1 MDIKLYEG
9 LMLLALNDEKGTTE
23 GYYIE
28 YTAAAAI
35 LSELLLSQRIKVNP
49 DNKDKVEVLDDSPTG
64 DPVMDEALQKIA
76 GKKKPDTLKNWVMA
90 LGHIKNLK
98 HKIAEQ
104 LVADGIIKADEKKVL
119 WIFTQKIYPE
129 VNPEPETHLKREMRR
144 LVLDKPLEI
153 HPKIALMVALAKSA
167 YLLNQVFSKDEL
179 KQHKKRI
186 EQISKGEELG
196 AITADVIEGVQA
208 AVMVAV
214 MMPAMMAAVTAS
226 TTACTTTTT
235 SC

>member
-35 LSELLLSQRIKVNP
+35 LSELLLSQRIKVNA
-49 DNKDKVEVLDDSPTG
+49 DNKDKVEVLDDSSTG
-64 DPVMDEALQKIA
+64 DPIMDEALQKIA
-76 GKKKPDTLKNWVMA
+76 GNKKPDTLKNWVMA
-90 LGHIKNLK
+90 LGQIKNLK

-129 VNPEPETHLKREMRR
+129 VNPEPETYLKREMRR

-153 HPKIALMVALAKSA
+153 QPKIALMVALAQSA
-167 YLLNQVFSKDEL
+167 HLLNQVFSKEEL

-196 AITADVIEGVQA
+196 EITADVIEGVQA

>member
-1 MDIKLYEG
+1 MEIKLYEG
-9 LMLLALNDEKGTTE
+9 LMLLALNDEKGTNE
-23 GYYIE
+23 GHYIE
-28 YTAAAAI
+28 YTGAAAI
-35 LSELLLSQRIKVNP
+35 LAELLLSQRIQVNK
-49 DNKDKVEVLDDSPTG
+49 DNKDKVDVLDDSPTG
-64 DPVMDEALQKIA
+64 DPIMDEALDKMA
-76 GKKKPDTLKNWVMA
+76 NKKKPDTLKNWVMA
-90 LGHIKNLK
+90 LAQISKLK

-119 WIFTQKIYPE
+119 WLFTQKIYPE
-129 VNPEPETHLKREMRR
+129 VNPEPEKHLKREMRR

-167 YLLNQVFSKDEL
+167 YVLDQVFSKEEL
-179 KQHKKRI
+179 KKHKQLI
-186 EQISKGEELG
+186 EQIAKGEELG
-196 AITADVIEGVQA
+196 TIATDVIDGVQA
-208 AVMVAV
+208 AVMVAT

>member
-49 DNKDKVEVLDDSPTG
+49 DNKDKVEVLDDSLTG

-90 LGHIKNLK
+90 LGQIKNLK

-129 VNPEPETHLKREMRR
+129 VNPEPETYLKREMRR

-179 KQHKKRI
+179 KQHKERI

-196 AITADVIEGVQA
+196 EITADVIEGVQA